1 MVTVQMNQNMN
12 QNGIVLQ
19 PSQGKFYWVLGDLYI
34 FKTVSQDTNGT
45 YSLMEMIVYP
55 QTGSPLH
62 IHSRE
67 DESFLVQSG
76 ELQFQIEEQTL
87 AATSGTFIYSP
98 KGERHRFTNVSDQPA
113 TVLCWI
119 TPAGLEQF
127 FMEIGTLADDP
138 TAPPPPVTQAD
149 IQKTIALAPHYG
161 LTILPSDA
169 AID

>member
-1 MVTVQMNQNMN
+1 MSTDQIN
-12 QNGIVLQ
+12 QNGLLLQ
-19 PSQGKFYWVLGDLYI
+19 PGQGTSYWVLGDLYT
-34 FKTVSQDTNGT
+34 FKAVSKDTNGI

-62 IHSRE
+62 SHSRE

-76 ELQFQIEEQTL
+76 EIQFQIDGKTVV
-87 AATSGTFIYSP
+87 ATPGTFIYSP
-98 KGERHRFTNVSDQPA
+98 KGQRHLFVNLSDQPA

-127 FMEIGTLADDP
+127 FMEIGTPTDDP
-138 TAPPPPVTQAD
+138 TAPPPVTDAD
-149 IQKTIALAPHYG
+149 IQKTISLAPEYG
-161 LTILPSDA
+161 LTIFPPDS

>member
-12 QNGIVLQ
+12 QDGIVLQ
-19 PSQGKFYWVLGDLYI
+19 PSQGESYWVLGDLYT

-45 YSLMEMIVYP
+45 YSLMEMVVYP

-87 AATSGTFIYSP
+87 VATPGTFIYSP
-98 KGERHRFTNVSDQPA
+98 KGQRHRFANISNQPA

-127 FMEIGTLADDP
+127 FMEIGTPADDP
-138 TAPPPPVTQAD
+138 TAPPLPVTEAD

-161 LTILPSDA
+161 LIILPPDS